1 MRLRAWTMFTVA
13 TLFAGH
19 LLAGESNKKVED
31 FTLEDCEGIKHSL
44 SDYKDSKAI
53 VLIFVSVQCPVS
65 NAYNSR
71 MVHLYKDYTPRNV
84 AFIGLNS
91 NKTESVAEVKEHAKK
106 QGFQF
111 PILKDVNNVI
121 ADRLEASF
129 TPEIYVLNSK
139 LEPVYHGRIDDSQRE
154 SNISSRDLRS
164 ALDEILADK
173 PVSMAS
179 TKAFGCTIKRVSKQ

>member
-31 FTLEDCEGIKHSL
+31 FTLEDCGGIKHSL